1 MALMD
6 ESRGLF
12 TGELRDHSTARVPI
26 ISPSQSTAEARRYMV
41 GKSFDFVDE
50 IVVLD
55 EGRLVGLVALS
66 RLLEAP
72 EDTLLEDLAD
82 PGSVVIRPGESEEKA
97 AWQMV
102 HHQQSN
108 LAVLGPDGIFIGLV
122 PSHRLIGR
130 LLAEH
135 DEDAA
140 RLGGYL
146 ASSGRARLA
155 AEEPVSRRLLHRLP
169 WLLVGL
175 VGAMASAV
183 IVGAFE
189 SQLEEVVLLAFFV
202 PAVVYMADAVGTQT
216 ETLLIRG
223 MSAGIDMRTVIRR
236 ELVTGAL
243 IGAIIGLSFFPFA
256 LIGWGDAD
264 VAFAVALALTASCS
278 IATTV
283 ATVLPRLLSRFG
295 SDPAFG
301 SGPLATII
309 QDLLSIAVYL
319 AIATPIAT

>member
-1 MALMD
+1 ME
-6 ESRGLF
+6 ESHDLF
-12 TGELRDHSTARVPI
+12 AEEIADHSTARVPVV
-26 ISPSQSTAEARRYMV
+26 SPRQSADQARRYME

-50 IVVLD
+50 IVVLE
-55 EGRLVGLVALS
+55 EGRLIGLVALS

-72 EDTLLEDLAD
+72 EDALLGDLAD
-82 PGSVVIRPGESEEKA
+82 PDPVVIRPGESEEGA
-97 AWQMV
+97 AWRMV
-102 HHQQSN
+102 RRRQGN
-108 LAVLGPDGIFIGLV
+108 LAVLGADGRFVGLI
-122 PSHRLIGR
+122 PAHQLLGR

-155 AEEPVSRRLLHRLP
+155 AEEPIRRRLLHRLP

-175 VGAMASAV
+175 IGAMASAV

-216 ETLLIRG
+216 ETVLIRG
-223 MSAGIDMRTVIRR
+223 MSAGIDMKTVIRR
-236 ELVTGAL
+236 EMITGVLIGIL
-243 IGAIIGLSFFPFA
+243 IGATFFGFA
-256 LIGWGDAD
+256 LIGWGDSQ
-264 VAFAVALALTASCS
+264 VALAVALALTASCS
-278 IATTV
+278 IATSV
-283 ATVLPRLLSRFG
+283 ATILPRVLAHFG

-301 SGPLATII
+301 SGPLATIV

-319 AIATPIAT
+319 AIATPIVT

>member
-1 MALMD
+1 ME

-12 TGELRDHSTARVPI
+12 TGEIADHSTARVPVT
-26 ISPSQSTAEARRYMV
+26 SPTQSSAEARRDMA

-55 EGRLVGLVALS
+55 QGRLVGLVSLS

-72 EDTLLEDLAD
+72 AEMLLGDLAD
-82 PGSVVIRPGESEEKA
+82 PEPVVIRPGESEEKA

-102 HHQQSN
+102 RRRQSN
-108 LAVLGPDGIFIGLV
+108 LAVLGADGGFVGLV
-122 PSHRLIGR
+122 PSHQLIGR

-155 AEEPVSRRLLHRLP
+155 AEEPVKRRLLHRLP

-175 VGAMASAV
+175 VGAMASAL
-183 IVGAFE
+183 IVGSFE
-189 SQLEEVVLLAFFV
+189 AQLDEKVLLAFFV

-223 MSAGIDMRTVIRR
+223 MSASIDMRTVVRR
-236 ELVTGAL
+236 ELITGVL
-243 IGAIIGLSFFPFA
+243 IGVLIGLVFFVFA
-256 LIGWGDAD
+256 LIGWGDRD
-264 VAFAVALALTASCS
+264 VALAVALALTASCS

-283 ATVLPRLLSRFG
+283 ATVLPRLLAHFG

-309 QDLLSIAVYL
+309 QDLLSIVVYL

>member
-1 MALMD
+1 M
-6 ESRGLF
+6 
-12 TGELRDHSTARVPI
+12 V
-26 ISPSQSTAEARRYMV
+26 RR
-41 GKSFDFVDE
+41 
-50 IVVLD
+50 
-55 EGRLVGLVALS
+55 R
-66 RLLEAP
+66 
-72 EDTLLEDLAD
+72 
-82 PGSVVIRPGESEEKA
+82 
-97 AWQMV
+97 
-102 HHQQSN
+102 QSN
-108 LAVLGPDGIFIGLV
+108 LAVVGSDDSFIGLV
-122 PSHRLIGR
+122 PSHKLIAR

-189 SQLEEVVLLAFFV
+189 AQLKEVVLLAFFV

-223 MSAGIDMRTVIRR
+223 MSAGIDIRTVVRR
-236 ELVTGAL
+236 ELITGVL

-264 VAFAVALALTASCS
+264 VALAVALALTASCS
-278 IATTV
+278 IATSV
-283 ATVLPRLLSRFG
+283 ATILPRVLLHFG

>member
-1 MALMD
+1 
-6 ESRGLF
+6 
-12 TGELRDHSTARVPI
+12 
-26 ISPSQSTAEARRYMV
+26 MV
-41 GKSFDFVDE
+41 GESFDLIDE
-50 IVVLD
+50 VVVLD

-72 EDTLLEDLAD
+72 GNAALEDLVETD
-82 PGSVVIRPGESEEKA
+82 PAVVRPGESEERA
-97 AWQMV
+97 AWEMV
-102 HHQQSN
+102 HRRQSN
-108 LAVLGPDGIFIGLV
+108 LALVGSDGSFIGLV
-122 PSHRLIGR
+122 PSHKLIAR

-175 VGAMASAV
+175 VGAMASALV
-183 IVGAFE
+183 VGSFE
-189 SQLEEVVLLAFFV
+189 AQLEEVVLLAFFL

-223 MSAGIDMRTVIRR
+223 MSASIDMRTVIRR
-236 ELVTGAL
+236 ELITGVL
-243 IGAIIGLSFFPFA
+243 IGAMIGLAFFPFA

-264 VAFAVALALTASCS
+264 VALAVALALVASCS

-283 ATVLPRLLSRFG
+283 ATVLPRLLVRFG

>member
-1 MALMD
+1 MD
-6 ESRGLF
+6 DEPRAVPA
-12 TGELRDHSTARVPI
+12 GEIGAHSTARVPVT
-26 ISPSQSTAEARRYMV
+26 SPAQSAAEARRYMV

-55 EGRLVGLVALS
+55 GGRLVGLVTLT

-72 EDTLLEDLAD
+72 DDALLGDLAD
-82 PGSVVIRPGESEEKA
+82 PDPAVMGPGESEEAA
-97 AWQMV
+97 AWRMV
-102 HHQQSN
+102 RREQSN
-108 LAVLGPDGIFIGLV
+108 LAVVDSDGAFVGLV

-146 ASSGRARLA
+146 ASTGRARLA
-155 AEEPVSRRLLHRLP
+155 AEESISRRLWHRLP
-169 WLLVGL
+169 WLLAGL
-175 VGAMASAV
+175 AGAMASAV
-183 IVGAFE
+183 LVGSFE
-189 SQLEEVVLLAFFV
+189 AQLDEKVLLAFFL

-223 MSAGIDMRTVIRR
+223 MSASIDVGKVIRR
-236 ELVTGAL
+236 ELVTGVL
-243 IGAIIGLSFFPFA
+243 IGVLIGLAFFPFA

-264 VAFAVALALTASCS
+264 VALAVALALTASCS

-283 ATVLPRLLSRFG
+283 ATVLPRLLTRLG

-301 SGPLATII
+301 SGPLATIV

>member
-1 MALMD
+1 MD
-6 ESRGLF
+6 ESRGPF
-12 TGELRDHSTARVPI
+12 TGELRDHSTTRVPVV
-26 ISPSQSTAEARRYMV
+26 SPSQSAAEARRYMV

-55 EGRLVGLVALS
+55 QGRLVGLVALT

-72 EDTLLEDLAD
+72 GEKLLGDLAD
-82 PGSVVIRPGESEEKA
+82 PGSVAIRPGESEERA

-102 HHQQSN
+102 GRRQGN
-108 LAVLGPDGIFIGLV
+108 LAVVDSGGAFLGLV

-130 LLAEH
+130 LLSEH

-155 AEEPVSRRLLHRLP
+155 AEEPVHRRLLHRLP

-189 SQLEEVVLLAFFV
+189 AQLEEVVLLAFFV

-223 MSAGIDMRTVIRR
+223 MSAGIDMRTVVRR
-236 ELVTGAL
+236 ELITGVL
-243 IGAIIGLSFFPFA
+243 IGAFIGLAFFPFA
-256 LIGWGDAD
+256 LVGWGNPD
-264 VAFAVALALTASCS
+264 VALAVALALTASCS
-278 IATTV
+278 IATSV
-283 ATVLPRLLSRFG
+283 ATVLPRLLSHFG

>member
-1 MALMD
+1 MD
-6 ESRGLF
+6 DSRGLL
-12 TGELRDHSTARVPI
+12 TGELRDHATARVPVV
-26 ISPSQSTAEARRYMV
+26 SPSLSAAEARRYMV
-41 GKSFDFVDE
+41 GKSFAFVDE

-72 EDTLLEDLAD
+72 EQTPLGDLAD
-82 PGSVVIRPGESEEKA
+82 RDSVVIRPGESEEGA
-97 AWQMV
+97 AWLMV
-102 HHQQSN
+102 HRRQSN
-108 LAVLGPDGIFIGLV
+108 LAVADSDGAFVGLV

-130 LLAEH
+130 LLAQH

-189 SQLEEVVLLAFFV
+189 AQLDEVVLLAFFV

-223 MSAGIDMRTVIRR
+223 MSASIDMRTVVRR
-236 ELVTGAL
+236 ELITGAL
-243 IGAIIGLSFFPFA
+243 IGVLIGLAFFVFA
-256 LIGWGDAD
+256 LAGWGDAD
-264 VAFAVALALTASCS
+264 VALAVALALTASCS
-278 IATTV
+278 IATSV
-283 ATVLPRLLSRFG
+283 ATVLPRLLARLG

-319 AIATPIAT
+319 AIATAIVT